1 MLSRGWPQTVTVSAP
16 DGLRRGTGL
25 AFAVTAY
32 LLWGLLP
39 LYFVLLAPASAFE
52 VVAWRILLSL
62 LFCAALLTVTRRWRP
77 FVGLARSRRVVVTM
91 AGAGVLIYVNWQ
103 VYVLASMSGQVVEAS
118 LGYFINPI
126 VTVLLGVILLRERL
140 RPAQWVAIAV
150 SAVAVVV
157 IAVGYGAFPVI
168 SLVLAASFGL
178 YGFVKKRVGG
188 RVDAVGGLMLE
199 TAWLAPVAVVQL
211 VLVAALGSGLTIGTQ
226 GVTHTVLLLAAG
238 AVTAIPLL
246 LFAGAA
252 RRLPLVVLGF
262 TQYLAPVLQLV
273 VGVVLLG
280 ERMTPGRWAGFVLV
294 WLALV
299 ILTIDS
305 VVAGRTGRRVIP
317 PTR

>member
-1 MLSRGWPQTVTVSAP
+1 MTAPAP

-25 AFAVTAY
+25 AFAVGAY

-39 LYFVLLAPASAFE
+39 LYFVLLAPASPFE

-62 LFCAALLTVTRRWRP
+62 GFCAALITVTRAWRG
-77 FVGLARSRRVVVTM
+77 FANLVRDRRIVLAM

-103 VYVLASMSGQVVEAS
+103 VYVLASMSGHVVEAS

-140 RPAQWVAIAV
+140 RPVQWIAV
-150 SAVAVVV
+150 GISAIAVVV
-157 IAVGYGAFPVI
+157 IAVGYGAFPAI
-168 SLVLAASFGL
+168 SLVLATSFGL
-178 YGFVKKRVGG
+178 YGFVKKRVGPQ
-188 RVDAVGGLMLE
+188 VDAVGGLTLE
-199 TAWLAPVAVVQL
+199 AAWLAPVAVAQL
-211 VLVAALGSGLTIGTQ
+211 IVVAALGSGLTIGTQ
-226 GVTHTVLLLAAG
+226 GPVHTALLLAAG
-238 AVTAIPLL
+238 AITAIPLL

-262 TQYLAPVLQLV
+262 TQYLAPVLQLA

-299 ILTIDS
+299 LLAVDS
-305 VVAGRTGRRVIP
+305 VVAGRTARRIIP
-317 PTR
+317 PTV